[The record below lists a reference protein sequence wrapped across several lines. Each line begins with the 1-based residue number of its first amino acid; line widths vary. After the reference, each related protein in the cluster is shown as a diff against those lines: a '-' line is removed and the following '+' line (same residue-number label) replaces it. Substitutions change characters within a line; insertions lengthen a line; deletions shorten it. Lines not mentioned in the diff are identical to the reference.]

1 MDEFMMCELY
11 FNKTPKNKKKMRRK
25 KINILK
31 QDLAKRL

>member
-1 MDEFMMCELY
+1 MMCELY
-11 FNKTPKNKKKMRRK
+11 FNKTPKNKKKKMRRK